1 MTVEGFTV
9 TMEVWG
15 VGFNERLGVK
25 TGCSLGERR
34 HLSQD
39 VTDLFIMW
47 ARGCIWAE
55 RQLC

>member
-1 MTVEGFTV
+1 MEGFNV

-25 TGCSLGERR
+25 TGFSLGERR